1 MCGIAGYYA
10 AHGDTR
16 IDRSALC
23 RMLAMLRHRG
33 PDGLGTFT
41 DGPVG
46 FGHARLSIIDVA
58 GGTQPMCNED
68 ASVWITC
75 NGEIF
80 NFVELRHELLGRG
93 HQMSTRSD
101 TEVILH
107 LYEEEGPDCLHRL
120 NGQWAF
126 ALWDKTAQRLLLAR
140 DRLGMLPLFYTMAE
154 GRLLFAS
161 EVKALL
167 CHPSVPRRIDLD
179 GLDQIFT
186 YWCNVGSQTA
196 FQGIRE
202 LPPGCWLTLQ
212 DGELTVQRY
221 WSPVFSTADDHG
233 REEYRERLLQLLTD
247 AVRLRL
253 RAEVPVG
260 VYLSGGLDSTVTAA
274 LIKKCSDTPLRTFS
288 IGFVDSNYDETAYQ
302 LEASRFLGTD
312 HSAMSCTAADI
323 GRVFPD
329 VIWHTEK
336 PVLRTAPAPLFLL
349 SKFVRERGYKV
360 VVSGEGADEMFGGYD
375 IFKETK
381 IRRFCA
387 AQPDSVLRPRLLGR
401 LYPYIPQIQAQPS
414 VYLGRYFQAEPNE
427 LRDPFFSHG
436 PRWRL
441 TAGIKVFLTK
451 DARSGA
457 RNGYSDAAS
466 HLPEG
471 FSEWDWLA
479 QAQYLETTMLL
490 PGYIL
495 SSQGDRVAMV
505 HGVEGRLPFLDHRV
519 VEFAAALPPLLKLP
533 ALREKYLL
541 KWSTRDV
548 IPPSI
553 SRRPKQP
560 YRAPGADSFFATR
573 LDYVEEL
580 LRPERLREDGVFQP
594 KAVELL
600 VQKVKSGRAVSTK
613 DDMAVAGIVSTQLWI
628 DHFIRNASGSLSHGP
643 M

>member
-1 MCGIAGYYA
+1 MCGIAGYHT

-16 IDRSALC
+16 IDRTALGH
-23 RMLAMLRHRG
+23 MLALLRHRG

-46 FGHARLSIIDVA
+46 LGHARLSIIDLA
-58 GGTQPMCNED
+58 GGAQPMCNED

-80 NFVELRHELLGRG
+80 NFLELRHELRYRG
-93 HQMSTRSD
+93 HHLSTCSD

-107 LYEEEGPDCLHRL
+107 LYEEDGPDCLHRL

-126 ALWDKTAQRLLLAR
+126 ALWDSAAQRLLLAR
-140 DRLGMLPLFYTMAE
+140 DRLGILPLFYTMAE

-161 EVKALL
+161 EIKALL

-186 YWCNVGSQTA
+186 YWCNIGSRTA
-196 FQGIRE
+196 FQGICE
-202 LPPGCWLTLQ
+202 LPPGCCLTLQ
-212 DGELTVQRY
+212 HGEITVRRY
-221 WSPVFSTADDHG
+221 WSPDFSTLRDNE
-233 REEYRERLLQLLTD
+233 REECGERLLHLLTD

-253 RAEVPVG
+253 RADVPVG

-274 LIKKCSDTPLRTFS
+274 LIKQHSDAPVRTFS
-288 IGFVDSNYDETAYQ
+288 IGFVDRNYDETAYQ
-302 LEASRFLGTD
+302 QEASRFLGTD
-312 HSAMSCTAADI
+312 HCALSCTAADI

-349 SKFVRERGYKV
+349 SKFVRERGYRV

-375 IFKETK
+375 IFKEAK
-381 IRRFCA
+381 VRRFCA
-387 AQPDSVLRPRLLGR
+387 ARPDSILRPRVLGR
-401 LYPYIPQIQAQPS
+401 LYPYEPQIQGQS
-414 VYLGRYFQAEPNE
+414 TVYLDRYFKAERNDFD
-427 LRDPFFSHG
+427 DPFFSHR

-441 TAGIKVFLTK
+441 TAGIKVFLTQ
-451 DARSGA
+451 DARAGA
-457 RNGYSDAAS
+457 TNGYSDAAS
-466 HLPEG
+466 DLPDG
-471 FSEWDWLA
+471 FARWDWLA
-479 QAQYLETTMLL
+479 QAQYLEARMLL

-495 SSQGDRVAMV
+495 SSQGDRVGMV
-505 HGVEGRLPFLDHRV
+505 HGVEGRFPFLDHRV
-519 VEFAAALPPLLKLP
+519 VEFAAALPPRLKLP

-541 KWSTRDV
+541 KWSTKGM

-553 SRRPKQP
+553 SQRPKQP
-560 YRAPGADSFFATR
+560 YRAPEADSFFATR

-580 LRPERLREDGVFQP
+580 LRPERLREDGIFQP
-594 KAVELL
+594 RAVELL
-600 VQKVKSGRAVSTK
+600 VHKVKSGRTVSTK
-613 DDMAVAGIVSTQLWI
+613 DNMAVAGIVSTQLWI
-628 DHFIRNASGSLSHGP
+628 DHFIRNASGSLSHGHV
-643 M
+643 

>member
-1 MCGIAGYYA
+1 MCGIAGYFA
-10 AHGDTR
+10 PHGDAPL
-16 IDRSALC
+16 DRSALR
-23 RMLAMLRHRG
+23 RMVALLRHRG
-33 PDGLGTFT
+33 PDGQATFI

-46 FGHARLSIIDVA
+46 LGHTRLSIIDPA
-58 GGTQPMCNED
+58 GSAQPMCNED

-80 NFVELRHELLGRG
+80 NFLELRRELLRRG
-93 HQMSTRSD
+93 HRLATRSD
-101 TEVILH
+101 VEVILH
-107 LYEEEGPDCLHRL
+107 LYEEEGPQSLHRL
-120 NGQWAF
+120 NGQWAL

-140 DRLGMLPLFYTMAE
+140 DRLGVLPLFYTMVE

-167 CHPSVPRRIDLD
+167 CHALVPRRVDRK

-186 YWCNVGSQTA
+186 YWCNVGVQTA
-196 FQGIRE
+196 FEGIWE
-202 LPPGCWLTLQ
+202 LPPGCWLIFQ
-212 DGELTVQRY
+212 DGALTVQRY
-221 WSPVFSTADDHG
+221 WSPAFSRSDGHSRDD
-233 REEYRERLLQLLTD
+233 YAERLLSLLTD

-253 RAEVPVG
+253 RADVPLG

-274 LIKKCSDTPLRTFS
+274 LAKKCSDAPPRTFS
-288 IGFVDSNYDETAYQ
+288 ISFVDPKYDESEYQ

-312 HSAMSCTAADI
+312 HSAMRCTSADI

-360 VVSGEGADEMFGGYD
+360 AVSGEGSDEMFAGYD
-375 IFKETK
+375 IFKEAK

-387 AQPDSVLRPRLLGR
+387 ARPDSTLRPRLLSR
-401 LYPYIPQIQAQPS
+401 LYPYIPEIQAQPS
-414 VYLGRYFQAEPNE
+414 RYLARYFRVGPDDLIN
-427 LRDPFFSHG
+427 PFFSHG

-441 TAGIKVFLTK
+441 TAGIKVFLTN
-451 DARSGA
+451 DARFRGSPE
-457 RNGYSDAAS
+457 YSDAAS
-466 HLPEG
+466 QLPEG
-471 FSEWDWLA
+471 FSGWDWLA

-505 HGVEGRLPFLDHRV
+505 HGVEGRFPFLDHRI
-519 VEFAAALPPLLKLP
+519 VEFALALPPVLKLS
-533 ALREKYLL
+533 ALSEKYLL
-541 KWSTRDV
+541 KWSTRGM
-548 IPPSI
+548 IPSAI

-560 YRAPGADSFFATR
+560 YRAPEAESFFATR

-580 LRPERLREDGVFQP
+580 LQPKRLSEDGIFQP
-594 KAVELL
+594 RAVELL
-600 VQKVKSGRAVSTK
+600 VQKIRSGRAVSTK
-613 DDMAVAGIVSTQLWI
+613 DNMAMVGIISTQLWI
-628 DHFIRNASGSLSHGP
+628 DHFIRNSSGSLSHDSL
-643 M
+643 